1 MKNVSKVVIKYVTQT
16 FFKTLVWT
24 VCAKIGMTLKK
35 LFTPLKHQDL
45 DSPITVEFVVTV
57 ASAAVKTEEGN
68 KPN

>member
-1 MKNVSKVVIKYVTQT
+1 MIKYVTQT

-24 VCAKIGMTLKK
+24 VCAKVRMTLKK
-35 LFTPLKHQDL
+35 LFKPLKHQGL

-68 KPN
+68 KSN

>member
-16 FFKTLVWT
+16 FFKTLVRT
-24 VCAKIGMTLKK
+24 VRAKIRMTLKK
-35 LFTPLKHQDL
+35 LFKPLKHQDL

>member
-1 MKNVSKVVIKYVTQT
+1 
-16 FFKTLVWT
+16 
-24 VCAKIGMTLKK
+24 MTLKK

-68 KPN
+68 KPNKTYLVKKYMVIRKKK

>member
-1 MKNVSKVVIKYVTQT
+1 MINYVTQT
-16 FFKTLVWT
+16 FFKTLVRT